1 MRALFEKVSL
11 ARVFFAIV
19 VRRPPSVVDTKV
31 VLTYYRKRRR
41 DDGSICDIVNERR
54 DMMTTTSKD
63 AFESNRIL
71 FTREREIKLE
81 EQKSFLPAFASSSA
95 SPNRKAPIGAAPFP
109 LPFATI
115 ATAPH
120 AATPATASAIV
131 FRDDAPLNKGG
142 GFFSSAVF
150 WVLCNNK
157 GASSAREDEIAP
169 YTFILTEGGVVTQLL
184 LTLVVCGPAFDDDA
198 CFNNTSKAR
207 AK

>member
-1 MRALFEKVSL
+1 MRHSERKKRYDDDDIQR
-11 ARVFFAIV
+11 RVRI
-19 VRRPPSVVDTKV
+19 
-31 VLTYYRKRRR
+31 
-41 DDGSICDIVNERR
+41 
-54 DMMTTTSKD
+54 
-63 AFESNRIL
+63 ESNP
-71 FTREREIKLE
+71 FHTREIKL

-95 SPNRKAPIGAAPFP
+95 SPNRKAGAEMPFP

-169 YTFILTEGGVVTQLL
+169 YTFILTEGGGVTQLL
-184 LTLVVCGPAFDDDA
+184 LTLVVCLWRPRFRRR
-198 CFNNTSKAR
+198 CVF
-207 AK
+207 